1 MSGFISTNCT
11 SKLFPSPALTSTYTK
26 GRETC
31 RSLLRSGIVAT
42 GSSCPQ
48 RVREQ
53 VKSIARTSY
62 PSPNNSYS
70 PQSQAASFFV
80 SSLKPLPKVKTI
92 SCFTW
97 LPKWPFKIVVLKE
110 KKQKKNQKNKVT
122 TPLEPPTP
130 PRYKDSFTQQ
140 SSHPAPSLHRPT
152 LMKGPVAATITF
164 SFG

>member
-11 SKLFPSPALTSTYTK
+11 SKLFPSPTLTSTYTK

-48 RVREQ
+48 WVREQ

-70 PQSQAASFFV
+70 PQPQAASFFV

-92 SCFTW
+92 SGFTR
-97 LPKWPFKIVVLKE
+97 LPKWPFKIVVLE
-110 KKQKKNQKNKVT
+110 KKPKTKTK
-122 TPLEPPTP
+122 
-130 PRYKDSFTQQ
+130 QQ
-140 SSHPAPSLHRPT
+140 SNNPPGTPHTSPVQRQLYTAELSPCSLTALAT
-152 LMKGPVAATITF
+152 LMKGPVAATVTF